1 LPPSANRRLA
11 GRGILVTRPR
21 EQAAPLLRRVEAEG
35 ARALAFPAMEID
47 PPSDPAPAAQLAR
60 ELESFD
66 LAIFV
71 SPTAVQKGL
80 ALVGGAWPRAVRAA
94 GVGSGTRAEL
104 ERQGIEG
111 AWAPQGAADSE
122 ALLALPELAEVRGK
136 RIAIFRG
143 EGGRELLAETLS
155 RRGARV
161 EHAVCYR
168 RSPPRGDI
176 APVLEAWRA
185 GALHAVTSSSS
196 AGLGNL
202 LRSLGK
208 EGAHLMRATPLFVSH
223 ERIAD
228 EARRL
233 GARTIVVAG
242 PGDAEMVDALV
253 AYFQAP

>member
-1 LPPSANRRLA
+1 MPPSANRRLA

-21 EQAAPLLRRVEAEG
+21 EQAAALAGRVEAEG
-35 ARALAFPAMEID
+35 ARALVFPAMEID
-47 PPSDPAPAAQLAR
+47 PPSDPAPAQRLAR
-60 ELESFD
+60 ELGSFD

-71 SPTAVQKGL
+71 SPTAVRKGL
-80 ALVGGAWPRAVRAA
+80 ALVGAWPEAVRVA

-104 ERQGIEG
+104 ERQGIAG

-122 ALLALPELAEVRGK
+122 ALLALPELAEVWGK

-176 APVLEAWRA
+176 APVLQAWRA

-196 AGLGNL
+196 VGLGYL
-202 LRSLGK
+202 LRALG
-208 EGAHLMRATPLFVSH
+208 EQGARLMHATPLFASH
-223 ERIAD
+223 ERIAE

-233 GARTIVVAG
+233 GVQKIVVAG

>member
-1 LPPSANRRLA
+1 MPPSANRRLA
-11 GRGILVTRPR
+11 GRGILITRPR
-21 EQAAPLLRRVEAEG
+21 DQAAGLLRRVEAEG

-47 PPSDPAPAAQLAR
+47 PPLDPAPATRLAR
-60 ELESFD
+60 ELASFD
-66 LAIFV
+66 IAIFV

-80 ALVGGAWPRAVRAA
+80 ALAGAWPAQVRVA

-104 ERQGIEG
+104 ERHGIQG
-111 AWAPQGAADSE
+111 AWAPEGAADSE

-143 EGGRELLAETLS
+143 EGGRELLAETFS

-168 RSPPRGDI
+168 RSPPRGDT
-176 APVLEAWRA
+176 APVLQAWRA
-185 GALHAVTSSSS
+185 AALHAVTSSSS
-196 AGLGNL
+196 VGLGHL
-202 LRSLGK
+202 LRALGD
-208 EGAHLMRATPLFVSH
+208 EGARLMRATPLFVSH
-223 ERIAD
+223 ERVAE

-233 GARTIVVAG
+233 GVQKIVVAG